1 MSRLDKYK
9 AAVSDL
15 KARIIKAEAWSG
27 GCAIDWMMREDA
39 KKIRTI
45 LEYHGV
51 WDGAPRAARDDN
63 PLRICHRCGHY
74 LSVAYSA
81 CPHCGTQA

>member
-27 GCAIDWMMREDA
+27 GHAIEWLAPWDA
-39 KKIRTI
+39 KKIRAV

-51 WDGAPRAARDDN
+51 WDGPRANEDVT
-63 PLRICHRCGHY
+63 L
-74 LSVAYSA
+74 
-81 CPHCGTQA
+81 